1 MLGAVTRG
9 RGRAEAGRGRDWY
22 KSGIEKIDE
31 TGGTDGGRLRRREVP
46 GHCVRRWSQR
56 PTAHTM
62 ARNLLTHDGAR
73 VTVDFSQ
80 TLSPF
85 TCCGA
90 VQTPRGTLHAGCC
103 PANDEAAAYT
113 APPREVRTCPRGEAR
128 AARARAHTLACVRT
142 RRMGTR
148 IHRRPCLSLQN
159 LGAMTP
165 KPSTLAAAGT
175 RPRDRPDPEVLV
187 KVRRAGVLACCRAGC
202 PLLLRAQSCCALSPL
217 LRIQIRALCDRER
230 FSKRDAEEVSLHIVR
245 LQRHEQ
251 EVAAGPRIACCT
263 LSLPWRGG
271 RTREQLRVRTPTARG
286 AVSVALQ
293 TLHPAGPA
301 RSRAG
306 RAGPVTPTF
315 ADY

>member
-1 MLGAVTRG
+1 
-9 RGRAEAGRGRDWY
+9 
-22 KSGIEKIDE
+22 
-31 TGGTDGGRLRRREVP
+31 
-46 GHCVRRWSQR
+46 
-56 PTAHTM
+56 M

-128 AARARAHTLACVRT
+128 AARARTHTLACVRT
-142 RRMGTR
+142 RRTGTR
-148 IHRRPCLSLQN
+148 IHRPLRPCLSLQN

-187 KVRRAGVLACCRAGC
+187 KVRRAGVLACWRAAV
-202 PLLLRAQSCCALSPL
+202 PAVPCCCERSLVEPSHLFCAF
-217 LRIQIRALCDRER
+217 IQIRALCDRER

-245 LQRHEQ
+245 LERHEQ

-306 RAGPVTPTF
+306 RAGPVTATF

>member
-1 MLGAVTRG
+1 MLGAVTRV

-128 AARARAHTLACVRT
+128 AARARTHTLACVRT
-142 RRMGTR
+142 RRTGTR

-187 KVRRAGVLACCRAGC
+187 KVRRAGVLACWRAGC

-217 LRIQIRALCDRER
+217 LRIHTDSGLVRPGEVFQTGCGRGVSSHRE
-230 FSKRDAEEVSLHIVR
+230 
-245 LQRHEQ
+245 
-251 EVAAGPRIACCT
+251 AA
-263 LSLPWRGG
+263 
-271 RTREQLRVRTPTARG
+271 TARTG
-286 AVSVALQ
+286 GGCRSPHCL
-293 TLHPAGPA
+293 LHPLSTLAGWA
-301 RSRAG
+301 NA
-306 RAGPVTPTF
+306 
-315 ADY
+315 